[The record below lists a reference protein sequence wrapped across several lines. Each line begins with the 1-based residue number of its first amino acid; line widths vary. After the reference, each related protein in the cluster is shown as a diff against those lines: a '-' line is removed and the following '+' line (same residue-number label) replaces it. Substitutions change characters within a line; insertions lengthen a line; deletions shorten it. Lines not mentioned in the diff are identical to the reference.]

1 MYRYRK
7 WIFATIPLISLIA
20 IQSSYGQQFYKW
32 TDAKGVMQYTQ
43 TPPPPQH
50 KIAANTQPFEDRASQ
65 IKKRND
71 QARMALKMSSADE
84 QAAESA
90 KKNAEAEANS
100 RNKNAVL
107 CQQLRQNLLQLKSG
121 QRFRTIDGDGSRGYL
136 SEEQK
141 AAQIQQLSAQIQSY
155 CPQFLIFKK
164 SKK

>member
-1 MYRYRK
+1 MHRHRK
-7 WIFATIPLISLIA
+7 WIFATIPLICLIA

-32 TDAKGVMQYTQ
+32 TDANGVMQYTQ

-50 KIAANTQPFEDRASQ
+50 KIAASTQPSQDRAAQ

-71 QARMALKMSSADE
+71 QVKMAVKMSSADE

-90 KKNAEAEANS
+90 KKNAEADANS
-100 RNKNAVL
+100 RYKNAAL

-121 QRFRTIDGDGSRGYL
+121 QRFRTIDGNGDRSYL

-155 CPQFLIFKK
+155 CP
-164 SKK
+164 